1 MSVEAIDVASTVLG
15 MLGVLAAVALALWI
29 ALVVAMFRSRPPKDA
44 LREAL
49 RLLPDVVRLVK
60 RLAADDELPRGV
72 RVRLALL
79 VAYLAMPID
88 LVPDFIPVLGQA
100 DDLLVALLVLRSV
113 VRRAG
118 PDAVRR
124 HWPGTDAGLD
134 ALWRVSGLPGQGS
147 SPRS

>member
-1 MSVEAIDVASTVLG
+1 VSVEAIDVGWSVLG
-15 MLGVLAAVALALWI
+15 TLGVLAGVVLALWI
-29 ALVVAMFRSRPPKDA
+29 ALVVAMFRHRPPKDA

-147 SPRS
+147 SARS

>member
-1 MSVEAIDVASTVLG
+1 MSVEAIDVGWSVLG
-15 MLGVLAAVALALWI
+15 TLGVLAGVVLALWI
-29 ALVVAMFRSRPPKDA
+29 ALVVAMFRNRPPKDA

-147 SPRS
+147 SARS

>member
-1 MSVEAIDVASTVLG
+1 VSVEAIDVGSTVLG
-15 MLGVLAAVALALWI
+15 TLGVLVGVVLALWI
-29 ALVVAMFRSRPPKDA
+29 ALVVAMFRNRPPKDA

-147 SPRS
+147 SARS